1 MLTIAICDDSSE
13 FRRIFKN
20 AIKKLTNEIF
30 PESLQNFVLVDFSQ
44 SKKVIDYLETDVI
57 DILFLDIDM
66 PEMNGL
72 ELAKQLVWKN
82 ADTVIVFVSG
92 YDKFVYEVFEF
103 SPFAFLR
110 KDRIFDELPK
120 TLSRIAEKFDKKST
134 DVEITTVDG
143 TCTICA
149 RDMLFIKSKGN
160 YYSCYDKTGKEL
172 ICRGTLSEA
181 EALFCKYDFFRVHS
195 AYLVNL
201 YHIRKIDKN
210 DLFVG
215 LNNEKIPISQR
226 RLADFRKV
234 YAEYTMRN
242 FQL

>member
-1 MLTIAICDDSSE
+1 MLTIAICDDSTE

-20 AIKKLTNEIF
+20 AINKLTKEIF
-30 PESLQNFVLVDFSQ
+30 PESLQNLVLVDFSQ
-44 SKKVIDYLETDVI
+44 SKKVLNYLETDSI

-66 PEMNGL
+66 PEINGL

-82 ADTVIVFVSG
+82 LDTVIVFVSG

-120 TLSRIAEKFDKKST
+120 TLARIAEKFEKKST
-134 DVEITTVDG
+134 YVEIATVDG
-143 TCTICA
+143 ACTIFA
-149 RDMLFIKSKGN
+149 RDILYIKSKGN
-160 YYSCYDKTGKEL
+160 YYCCYDKSGKEL
-172 ICRGTLSEA
+172 VCRATLSEA
-181 EALFCKYDFFRVHS
+181 ESLFYKYDFFRVHS
-195 AYLVNL
+195 AYIVNL
-201 YHIRKIDKN
+201 YHIRRIDKS
-210 DLFVG
+210 DLYVG
-215 LNNEKIPISQR
+215 LNNEKIPIAQR

-234 YAEYTMRN
+234 YAEFTMRN